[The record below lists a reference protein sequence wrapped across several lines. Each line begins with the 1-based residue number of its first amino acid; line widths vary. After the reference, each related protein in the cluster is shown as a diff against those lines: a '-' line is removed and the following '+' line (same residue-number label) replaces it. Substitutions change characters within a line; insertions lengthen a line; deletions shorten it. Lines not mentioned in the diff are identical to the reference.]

1 MWNKYTFICSFVAI
15 CIIII
20 IIIMLVLFNL
30 CLFCLQLAVKC
41 MTEEE
46 VMALYLSRAQELER
60 DGKFKEAE
68 R

>member
-1 MWNKYTFICSFVAI
+1 M
-15 CIIII
+15 
-20 IIIMLVLFNL
+20 
-30 CLFCLQLAVKC
+30 CLTLNEKASPHPRSYLQLAVEC

-46 VMALYLSRAQELER
+46 VMALYVSRAQELER